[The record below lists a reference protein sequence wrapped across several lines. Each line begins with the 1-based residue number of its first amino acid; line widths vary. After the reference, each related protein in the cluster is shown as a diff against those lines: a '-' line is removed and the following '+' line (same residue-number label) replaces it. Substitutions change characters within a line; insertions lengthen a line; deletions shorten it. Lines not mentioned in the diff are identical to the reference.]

1 MQIRCALSPS
11 SLLAA
16 PCLSLAGPVVSNIK
30 PSYTKVDTGI
40 ISNRYAKAL
49 LRFACEQGDEDKV
62 YAEMAQAAKSFIDVP
77 TLQAAVQNPVLT
89 AEQLA
94 KLLLTAACG
103 EQKPTA
109 TLSKFVSLLVS
120 KGRANIMLFVA
131 HAYGTLYR
139 AHKQI
144 VQTKLIV
151 PAPLSKD
158 NVERMRNLLASFTDA
173 KHVEFQV
180 REDPSLLGGFVLEY
194 DTYRMDASVKAQLA
208 RIKRQLAA
216 N

>member
-1 MQIRCALSPS
+1 MQISCAWSPS

-16 PCLSLAGPVVSNIK
+16 PCLSLAGPVVSTIK

-94 KLLLTAACG
+94 KLLLTSACG
-103 EQKPTA
+103 E
-109 TLSKFVSLLVS
+109 
-120 KGRANIMLFVA
+120 
-131 HAYGTLYR
+131 
-139 AHKQI
+139 
-144 VQTKLIV
+144 
-151 PAPLSKD
+151 
-158 NVERMRNLLASFTDA
+158 
-173 KHVEFQV
+173 
-180 REDPSLLGGFVLEY
+180 
-194 DTYRMDASVKAQLA
+194 
-208 RIKRQLAA
+208 
-216 N
+216 